1 MTKTELINLTKRD
14 GPTGQWLQRQ
24 VNTLDR
30 GQWVSWGPWDPPGS
44 GPGGGPRS
52 ATSARTTFSRRRHR
66 EAAEPLGPR
75 RKRTRGGRFAC
86 GWHRSNTRTAPCRMV
101 VVARPGT
108 AEITIGG
115 EHGRRRRSESRREWA
130 RGHERARGRAGRAPG
145 NTRSTME
152 GSDGG
157 HGSGGHDGDGAG
169 RR

>member
-1 MTKTELINLTKRD
+1 MTNLIRWWGLYVSGWGIVPRVDHGQRSQTEAR
-14 GPTGQWLQRQ
+14 GPT
-24 VNTLDR
+24 
-30 GQWVSWGPWDPPGS
+30 VSGTGRAPRHARS
-44 GPGGGPRS
+44 GPAPEELR
-52 ATSARTTFSRRRHR
+52 RPNQRRRRSGPHR
-66 EAAEPLGPR
+66 NRA
-75 RKRTRGGRFAC
+75 RGGRFAC
-86 GWHRSNTRTAPCRMV
+86 GWHRSNAHMTPCRVV

-108 AEITIGG
+108 AGITIGG

>member
-1 MTKTELINLTKRD
+1 MSVTGPASQQLTGSTQST
-14 GPTGQWLQRQ
+14 GPVGATG
-24 VNTLDR
+24 
-30 GQWVSWGPWDPPGS
+30 SDPGVAPGV
-44 GPGGGPRS
+44 PRRWWP
-52 ATSARTTFSRRRHR
+52 AAEHRRPKIWRRRS
-66 EAAEPLGPR
+66 GPR
-75 RKRTRGGRFAC
+75 RNRARGGRFAC

-108 AEITIGG
+108 AGITISG
-115 EHGRRRRSESRREWA
+115 EHGRRRRSESLREWA

-157 HGSGGHDGDGAG
+157 HGSSGHDGDGAG